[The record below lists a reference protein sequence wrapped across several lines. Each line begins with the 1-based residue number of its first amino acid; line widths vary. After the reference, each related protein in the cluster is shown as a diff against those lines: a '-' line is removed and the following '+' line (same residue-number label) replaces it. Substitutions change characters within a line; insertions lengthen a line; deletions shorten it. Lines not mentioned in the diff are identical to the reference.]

1 MSDGPTEE
9 ACIRELA
16 IVLED
21 LFSTARKL
29 SPTLAEIPIIGG
41 LFITDLDFSNPLLRV
56 CRALAAR
63 GKFHQ
68 EKPPW
73 APDLPLHERDIEELE
88 HDDNSKLRLVGLF
101 AGSLQGERWDAEHPS
116 FSAYA
121 SGLLAYEYTPIEI
134 RCDHE
139 LQCEFPPQPLAGLCD
154 GHLNWR
160 SPETLALDRKMQ
172 AMIAAHKARKALGQ
186 SPDSL

>member
-21 LFSTARKL
+21 LFSSARKL

-41 LFITDLDFSNPLLRV
+41 LFITDLDCSIPLLRV
-56 CRALAAR
+56 CQALVAR
-63 GKFHQ
+63 EKFHR

-88 HDDNSKLRLVGLF
+88 QDDNGKLRLVGLF
-101 AGSLQGERWDAEHPS
+101 AGSLQGERWDARHPS
-116 FSAYA
+116 FSPYA
-121 SGLLAYEYTPIEI
+121 SGMLAYEHAPLEI
-134 RCDHE
+134 RCDQE
-139 LQCEFPPQPLAGLCD
+139 LQQAYPPRQLAGLCD

-160 SPETLALDRKMQ
+160 SPETLALDRRMQ
-172 AMIAAHKARKALGQ
+172 ALVAAADARKGL
-186 SPDSL
+186 